1 MQWDLICY
9 DLSES
14 PFFDIEGNL
23 PTELSFSDSTS
34 PQDQYC
40 LGSSSLITAGL
51 VEPGQHSGE
60 PGTPPLIVYLL
71 PGESDGPL
79 LRVILPAGE
88 PVNSSSKKCSINP
101 EFYVQVLTTTGKGP
115 TTKIIIK
122 FLHTP
127 V

>member
-1 MQWDLICY
+1 MEWDLICY

-14 PFFDIEGNL
+14 PFFDIGGNL

-60 PGTPPLIVYLL
+60 PG
-71 PGESDGPL
+71 ESDGPL

-88 PVNSSSKKCSINP
+88 PVTLPAKN
-101 EFYVQVLTTTGKGP
+101 VQ
-115 TTKIIIK
+115 
-122 FLHTP
+122 
-127 V
+127 

>member
-1 MQWDLICY
+1 MEWDLICY

-40 LGSSSLITAGL
+40 LGSSSLIKAGL

-60 PGTPPLIVYLL
+60 PCTPPLIVYLL

-79 LRVILPAGE
+79 LCVIPPAGE
-88 PVNSSSKKCSINP
+88 HVTLPAKN
-101 EFYVQVLTTTGKGP
+101 VQ
-115 TTKIIIK
+115 
-122 FLHTP
+122 
-127 V
+127 

>member
-1 MQWDLICY
+1 MEWDLICY

-40 LGSSSLITAGL
+40 LGSSSLIT

-88 PVNSSSKKCSINP
+88 PVTLPAKI
-101 EFYVQVLTTTGKGP
+101 VQ
-115 TTKIIIK
+115 
-122 FLHTP
+122 
-127 V
+127 